1 MSKIVVTIFLLLSL
15 VWPRCLVQAA
25 ELLTSYPRLANY
37 YLKYYGN
44 VGVSDLEG
52 LKKWDLLILPN
63 DYQWAF
69 PDFFA
74 SYKKAKPQGLVLA
87 YVYPSMVMS
96 SNINQLWRIAEEK
109 DLWLRDARG
118 NRIEMWPGLY
128 AINITK
134 SEWQNINVNF
144 LCNDLAWDKWDGL
157 MFDTVDAGVS
167 RFNKNGI
174 DIDSDRQADSIDK
187 MDSAWRQG
195 MTNLFKKTRDNLGSK
210 KIILINGNSLSSY
223 QPKINGRMFE
233 TFPAYWEGNGS
244 WSASMEYYL
253 NKLPQQNYTPRIY
266 VINGNT
272 NNNGNKNNY
281 QKMRF
286 GLTSTLL
293 GNGFF
298 SFDYGE
304 ESHEQL
310 WWYDEYSVK
319 LGQPISKAYN
329 LLAVNNSKIQAG
341 LWRRD
346 FENGVI
352 VVNSTNKRQIYSLKN
367 EELEKIRGTQAPLVN
382 NGQIVNYLALEPND
396 GLVFL
401 KRKLQVTG
409 QTFYNG
415 GFVRVFDQRG
425 QTVRNGFF
433 AYENNLA
440 AGDQVVLAN
449 LDSQSGLEQIFNRNN
464 QIIVTKQGKIIN
476 KWQPFG
482 TKYNGRPSLALL
494 PNKNKQPDLIIGA
507 GQNMVPVVRQ
517 YNYQGKLLSPEWLAF
532 DKNFRGGINVAAGYL
547 NNQERAVVVSPQSGK
562 APTIRL
568 YSLAG
573 KLLSPEWLA
582 FDKNFRGGVATA
594 IGDISGDGQAEIV
607 AVASIGGGPQVRI
620 FNRQGKL
627 LGQFQ
632 AFKSNSK
639 AGYQVMISDIN
650 NDGRG
655 EILVQQR
662 N

>member
-1 MSKIVVTIFLLLSL
+1 MSKIWTTIFFFFSL
-15 VWPRCLVQAA
+15 VVPFGLARAA
-25 ELLTSYPRLANY
+25 TLPESYPRLANY
-37 YLKYYGN
+37 YLKYYGH
-44 VGVSDLEG
+44 VGSADLEG

-74 SYKKAKPQGLVLA
+74 SYKQAKPKGLVLA
-87 YVYPSMVMS
+87 YVYPSMAMS
-96 SNINQLWRIAEEK
+96 SNINRLWELAEEK
-109 DLWLRDARG
+109 DLWLRDASG

-134 SEWQNINVNF
+134 AEWQTINVNF
-144 LCNDLAWDKWDGL
+144 LSNELDWNKWDGL
-157 MFDTVDAGVS
+157 MFDTVDAGIS

-174 DIDSDRQADSIDK
+174 DIDDDNQAESVDE

-195 MTNLFKKTRDNLGSK
+195 MANIFKKTRDKLGSQ
-210 KIILINGNSLSSY
+210 KIILINGNSLASY
-223 QPKINGRMFE
+223 QPKINGRVFE

-253 NKLPQQNYTPRIY
+253 DKLPKQNYSPQIY

-272 NNNGNKNNY
+272 CNNGDRNNY

-286 GLTSTLL
+286 GLASALL
-293 GNGFF
+293 GDGFF

-310 WWYDEYSVK
+310 WWYDEYSVN
-319 LGQPISKAYN
+319 LGRPTSKAYN
-329 LLAVNNSKIQAG
+329 LLAINNSKIQAG

-367 EELEKIRGTQAPLVN
+367 EELEKLRGTQAPLVN
-382 NGQIVNYLALEPND
+382 NGQIVNYIALEPSD

-401 KRKLQVTG
+401 KRKLQVVN
-409 QTFYNG
+409 QTFFNG
-415 GFVRVFDQRG
+415 GFVRVFNQRG

-433 AYENNLA
+433 AYETNLA
-440 AGDQVVLAN
+440 AGDQTILAN
-449 LDSQSGLEQIFNRNN
+449 LDLQGGLEQVFNRNN

-482 TKYNGRPSLALL
+482 AKYNGRPSLALL
-494 PNKNKQPDLIIGA
+494 SSKNKKPDLIIGA
-507 GQNMVPVVRQ
+507 GQNMAPIVRQ

-532 DKNFRGGINVAAGYL
+532 DKNFRGGINISAGYL
-547 NNQERAVVVSPQSGK
+547 NDKEMALAVSAQSGM
-562 APTIRL
+562 APVIKL
-568 YSLAG
+568 YSLSG

-639 AGYQVMISDIN
+639 TGYQVMISDIN